1 MQRVRFERLGCFAY
15 SAEED
20 TPAALMDGQ
29 LDEEEKRRPRA
40 DYYGTAVRRHGR
52 LQPFADRT
60 AADRRRR
67 GTRGRLW
74 YGRSYMDAPDIDSR
88 VYFSGHGPYSP
99 GDYIEV
105 EIDGVEGYDLK
116 GKALN
121 K

>member
-1 MQRVRFERLGCFAY
+1 
-15 SAEED
+15 
-20 TPAALMDGQ
+20 MDGQ
-29 LDEEEKRRPRA
+29 LVEQQKRRRA
-40 DYYGTAVRRHGR
+40 QIIMEQQYGVMEGFNRSQIGRRLTVAVEGR
-52 LQPFADRT
+52 E
-60 AADRRRR
+60 
-67 GTRGRLW
+67 GRLW